1 MNRLLR
7 LTSVFFLWT
16 NLGMAQEFD
25 LFPVRT
31 FSDNAH
37 GVRKAVF
44 APDGKTFA
52 TGGTRGEVA
61 IWDVNSGQKVAT
73 TEGHYSSVN
82 DLRYSQDGSLLVS
95 ASSDGHVIVWDAATG
110 RAVRKVNTSEHPS
123 ERINIHFALL
133 SKDGNSVYFGGEGKK
148 LKVAPVA
155 GNGTFTTVYTDRK
168 DPIKCAALS
177 PDGKEL
183 VFAAGQYLIVLDPS
197 TNKVVREYNTGT
209 CIIQSLSY
217 SADGSQLLTWC
228 SNARVDMRD
237 AKTFLLRTSFRS
249 GSGGRRF
256 SNMAQT
262 DDSRYIITTD
272 HASRFQMWDLQ
283 EKRLVMDAG
292 AEQGTILDFDA
303 QGSPAMVLS
312 ASLDRTVKLWRI
324 GDKVVDE
331 EPKAKKQ
338 PEPEPQPQ
346 VLILTQSETVDDFTP
361 VEVRDAPL
369 PTPIA
374 VVVQTPVKEEI
385 VAEEPVRAEP
395 EQQPELV
402 QPVIEVPKEEEVA
415 FGDSLSELP
424 SRVNGRRVN
433 PIRNEHKLNLRG
445 RNLKIQVWDAQVIDG
460 DIVSIYIND
469 QCIITEYSIVR
480 EPKVVNFDA
489 SGFKRVYLYL
499 HAHNIGTIPPNTA
512 TMMISDGT
520 QDIQVEL
527 RSDLTGSAA
536 MEFNFADP

>member
-7 LTSVFFLWT
+7 LTSAFFLWM
-16 NLGMAQEFD
+16 NLGVAQEFD

-31 FSDNAH
+31 FSDHSH

-61 IWDVNSGQKVAT
+61 IWDVSSGQKVAT

-82 DLRYSQDGSLLVS
+82 DLRYSQDGSRLVS

-110 RAVRKVNTSEHPS
+110 RAVRKVNTSESPS

-148 LKVAPVA
+148 LKVASVS

-168 DPIKCAALS
+168 DPIKCAVLS
-177 PDGKEL
+177 PDGREL

-249 GSGGRRF
+249 GSGERRF

-292 AEQGTILDFDA
+292 AEQGTMLDFDA
-303 QGSPAMVLS
+303 QGSPTMLLS

-324 GDKVVDE
+324 GDKVVEE
-331 EPKAKKQ
+331 EPKKKKQ

-361 VEVRDAPL
+361 VEVREAPL

-374 VVVQTPVKEEI
+374 VVVEPLVQKEVVPEAVEPASTSASVPGDSI
-385 VAEEPVRAEP
+385 SVMPVR
-395 EQQPELV
+395 L
-402 QPVIEVPKEEEVA
+402 
-415 FGDSLSELP
+415 
-424 SRVNGRRVN
+424 NGRRVN
-433 PIRNEHKLNLRG
+433 PIRSEHKLNLLG

-480 EPKVVNFDA
+480 EPKEVNFDA

-512 TMMISDGT
+512 TMMISDGV
-520 QDIQVEL
+520 QDIQVEM
-527 RSDLTGSAA
+527 RSDLTGSSA
-536 MEFNFADP
+536 MELNFADP